1 MIATA
6 KNHLRRLLPKND
18 FARGVSVLVGGT
30 AGAQLLSILAAPL
43 LTRLY
48 RPEDFGVLAV
58 YASLLALIGVISSL
72 RYELAIP
79 IAADD
84 AEAANVAALSLAL
97 VLVSTLLTATLVLLA
112 GPQIADVLGVPVLG
126 DYLWLLPL
134 GVLLAGTYN
143 VFHYWSIR
151 TKRFTTIAGTKL
163 RQALAAIAIQ
173 LAAFKL
179 GGIALLYAQVTGQSV
194 GTISLGRPALA
205 TTGFRRVS
213 WTGALTAARR
223 YRRFPMFTTWAA
235 LVNTA
240 GHQLP
245 PLMFAGL
252 FSASAAGFYALA
264 HRILTLPANLIG
276 TAIGSVFLSHAA
288 AAKSD
293 ETLGD
298 LYLRLQDYLVHIAL
312 PPAAVIIVCGPF
324 LFTVVFGDEWRVAGT
339 FAQLLAVGIL
349 AGFVVSPL
357 SNVFTVLE
365 RQDVG
370 LMLQLA
376 LFFFRVIAIM
386 VGAWTSSIEATVAFF
401 ALASLLGYSLYLYMM
416 PKYLGLQ
423 LTAVLNPLKN
433 AAPFALAAIAPVGA
447 SFAFDFN
454 YSRHVGLA
462 LAIFIILLR
471 YSALANKSTMLQQ
484 RRHQP
489 EPNA

>member
-1 MIATA
+1 MIASA

-48 RPEDFGVLAV
+48 RPEDFGLLAV

-97 VLVSTLLTATLVLLA
+97 VLVSTLLTAALVLLA

-163 RQALAAIAIQ
+163 RQALAALAIQ

-205 TTGFRRVS
+205 STGFRQVS
-213 WTGALTAARR
+213 WRGIWNAAGR
-223 YRRFPMFTTWAA
+223 YLRFPAFGTWAG

-240 GHQLP
+240 GRQLP
-245 PLMFAGL
+245 PIIIAAVFTAAGAGL
-252 FSASAAGFYALA
+252 YALA
-264 HRILTLPANLIG
+264 HRILMLPATLLG
-276 TAIGSVFLSHAA
+276 SAIGNVFTSHGTDAMRA
-288 AAKSD
+288 GQLD
-293 ETLGD
+293 RM
-298 LYLRLQDYLVHIAL
+298 YVRLQDRLIHLGL
-312 PPAAVIIVCGPF
+312 PPAAILTVFAPF
-324 LFTVVFGDEWRVAGT
+324 LFSTAFGPEWRDAGQL
-339 FAQLLAVGIL
+339 AQWLAIGVF
-349 AGFVVSPL
+349 AGFLVSPL
-357 SNVFTVLE
+357 SQVFTILE
-365 RQDVG
+365 QQAIA
-370 LMLQLA
+370 LKLQIA
-376 LFFFRVIAIM
+376 LFLLRLAALAI
-386 VGAWTSSIEATVAFF
+386 GAWTASLHATVALFSF
-401 ALASLLGYSLYLYMM
+401 ASVLGYGLYLYTM
-416 PKYLGLQ
+416 PKYVGAELGALFTSLRQ
-423 LTAVLNPLKN
+423 SATISLLIIAPLW
-433 AAPFALAAIAPVGA
+433 LAATSDSLLIITL
-447 SFAFDFN
+447 
-454 YSRHVGLA
+454 GLA
-462 LAIFIILLR
+462 LTLPPLLVSLR
-471 YSALANKSTMLQQ
+471 HVTKALPQ
-484 RRHQP
+484 
-489 EPNA
+489 E